1 MASNPEAIVRAKR
14 RRSRGQHQ
22 AAAGGARAA
31 HPRGGGAQPV
41 RCGAGA
47 AINVPL
53 LEQELG
59 IPVIPT
65 VAVKRE
71 GFDEITAK
79 LGEVLAAKQETPA
92 ASPCAAC
99 SECCKGRAALD
110 YWERAREIVG
120 RVVKNIEKNPSKL
133 DQFGDMLLTP
143 WPGIAL
149 ALLITLLSL
158 GAVVGAGKALRSVL
172 LLPLVNQGIV
182 PLFEK
187 LFSSMAMPVMLRN
200 VLIGQ
205 YGIFRISFEW
215 ILALVMPYVLL
226 FQLVFSFL
234 EDSGILPRMAVL
246 FDNMMRKLGVQGGSL
261 INIML
266 GYGCAVPA
274 IIGTRAATTKKER
287 LMVTSFIC
295 FAVPCISQTG
305 ALISLLSEFS
315 YWLLLAVF
323 ITGCFV
329 FVMTA
334 IISNKVIKGS
344 VDPLIIEI
352 PNLLIPE
359 RRTYFKKFFVR
370 VKQFMV
376 EAEGPMMIAVVIA
389 AIIAETGLLQGIS
402 GLLEPLVAGWL
413 GLPPEAA
420 ISLILGIIRRE
431 MSVAPLLAMDLT
443 GLQMYVGA
451 VVSLVYLPCM
461 SVFAILAKEFNAKVA
476 LAITLATT
484 ATALLR
490 RASQSHDW
498 LLSSACLI
506 ERWLLVLWITK
517 ITQRIELLATKSKII
532 FYLVLLYYRLL
543 VKRETALA
551 NIGKDD
557 RVLCI
562 GGGMCP
568 YTAILLH
575 RYTNAKVTVVDN
587 DRHCA
592 EKSRCFLR
600 RMGLGDIHVCH
611 GDGRASTHDYTVIHV
626 AMQVSPKDAVV
637 SRIVKEAP
645 NGARVLVRMPK
656 HCVKSLYCNFN
667 KQPFRFDPKS
677 STAFPMCTT
686 PRFAWWA
693 KNPAEDLY
701 HNLGVA
707 V

>member
-1 MASNPEAIVRAKR
+1 MSSVQLQEDKRVFDIKNKILLMGPPNVGKSVFFSDFTNIHAISSNYTGTTVSYMKGTYTIDGTEYTLLDVPGTYSLSATSEAEEVAIKFMASNPEAILFVLN
-14 RRSRGQHQ
+14 
-22 AAAGGARAA
+22 AADLEGSIKLLLEVLEHNIPVVAALNLSDVAARK
-31 HPRGGGAQPV
+31 GF
-41 RCGAGA
+41 

-287 LMVTSFIC
+287 LMVTSIIC

-413 GLPPEAA
+413 GLPPRGSHIADFGHYSPGNVGGAA
-420 ISLILGIIRRE
+420 AGYGPYRITDVCGRG
-431 MSVAPLLAMDLT
+431 
-443 GLQMYVGA
+443 GLSGLSALYVG
-451 VVSLVYLPCM
+451 
-461 SVFAILAKEFNAKVA
+461 F
-476 LAITLATT
+476 
-484 ATALLR
+484 
-490 RASQSHDW
+490 
-498 LLSSACLI
+498 
-506 ERWLLVLWITK
+506 
-517 ITQRIELLATKSKII
+517 
-532 FYLVLLYYRLL
+532 
-543 VKRETALA
+543 
-551 NIGKDD
+551 
-557 RVLCI
+557 
-562 GGGMCP
+562 
-568 YTAILLH
+568 
-575 RYTNAKVTVVDN
+575 
-587 DRHCA
+587 
-592 EKSRCFLR
+592 
-600 RMGLGDIHVCH
+600 CH
-611 GDGRASTHDYTVIHV
+611 PG
-626 AMQVSPKDAVV
+626 Q
-637 SRIVKEAP
+637 
-645 NGARVLVRMPK
+645 
-656 HCVKSLYCNFN
+656 
-667 KQPFRFDPKS
+667 
-677 STAFPMCTT
+677 
-686 PRFAWWA
+686 
-693 KNPAEDLY
+693 
-701 HNLGVA
+701 GV
-707 V
+707 